1 MRAAHAPS
9 KTTAYAGGMSSIRQR
24 GGSTLRRAAV
34 LACLLAGSP
43 TRAADLPADELWS
56 RLAGGGLVI
65 LLRHAA
71 APGTYD
77 PPGFRIDDC
86 ATQRN
91 LSAAGRE
98 QARRVGEAVR
108 ARGVRIERVR
118 SSRWCRARDT
128 AALAFGSYEPW
139 PELDSTRGADPG
151 DLAERAARVRASIAT
166 WAGPGTLVLVTH
178 QFVISEV
185 VGRGARDGEM
195 IVVAPR
201 PGGLA
206 VLGSLVIE
214 DKAAR

>member
-1 MRAAHAPS
+1 
-9 KTTAYAGGMSSIRQR
+9 MSAVGQR
-24 GGSTLRRAAV
+24 TGVALSAIV
-34 LACLLAGSP
+34 LASLLAATP
-43 TRAADLPADELWS
+43 ARAADLPTDELWS
-56 RLAGGGLVI
+56 RLTRGGLVI

-77 PPGFRIDDC
+77 PPGFRLDDC

-91 LSAAGRE
+91 LSEGGRE
-98 QARRVGEAVR
+98 QARRLGEAVR
-108 ARGVRIERVR
+108 ARGVRVERVR

-128 AALAFGSYEPW
+128 ASLAFGTYEPW

-151 DLAERAARVRASIAT
+151 DLAERAARIRASIAT

-185 VGRGARDGEM
+185 VGRGARDSEM

-201 PGGLA
+201 PGGLS
-206 VLGSLVIE
+206 VLGSLLVE
-214 DKAAR
+214 GRADR

>member
-1 MRAAHAPS
+1 
-9 KTTAYAGGMSSIRQR
+9 MSAVGQR
-24 GGSTLRRAAV
+24 TGVALSAIV
-34 LACLLAGSP
+34 LASLLAATP
-43 TRAADLPADELWS
+43 ARAADLPTDELWS
-56 RLAGGGLVI
+56 RLTRGGLVI

-77 PPGFRIDDC
+77 PPGFRLDDC

-91 LSAAGRE
+91 LSEGGRE
-98 QARRVGEAVR
+98 QARRLGEAVR
-108 ARGVRIERVR
+108 ARGVRVERVR

-128 AALAFGSYEPW
+128 ASLAFGTYEPW

-151 DLAERAARVRASIAT
+151 DLAERAARIRASIAT

-201 PGGLA
+201 PGGLS
-206 VLGSLVIE
+206 VLGSLLVE
-214 DKAAR
+214 GRADR